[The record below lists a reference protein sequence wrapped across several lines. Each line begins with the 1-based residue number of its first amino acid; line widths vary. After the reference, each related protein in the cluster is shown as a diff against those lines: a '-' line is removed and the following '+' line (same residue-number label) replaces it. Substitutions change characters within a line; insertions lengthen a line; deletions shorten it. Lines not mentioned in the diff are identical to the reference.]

1 MKFVFSLR
9 LRRLILLGV
18 LFSALAAYSA
28 PVMAHAP
35 QQEDSG
41 TPTPTLPIETATS
54 TPEPSPLPAASPT
67 IELLVGLNAA
77 FSPDSPPP
85 NLAAYD
91 PRTVPELARLGV
103 LVLTIP
109 ETEQETITAAL
120 RALPGV
126 QYVEPNYPV
135 YALETIP
142 NDPGWVYQYNLAAIR
157 APQGWDLATGSAAVT
172 IAIIDSG
179 VDLTHPDLAAKLLA
193 GYDFVN
199 NDSIPQDDYGH
210 GTHAAGI
217 AAAATNNGLGMAG
230 VSWGAR
236 IMPVKV
242 LDSSGGGT
250 YANVAAGIIWAVDH
264 GAQVINL
271 SLGGSAPSLVLS
283 DAVDYAVNRGVL
295 LVAAA
300 GNTGSSSVLYPAA
313 YPAVIAV
320 AATDAANQR
329 APFSN
334 YGPAIDLSA
343 PGVSIYSLDVGGGTI
358 YRSGTSMAAPH
369 VAGLAAILMGM
380 PGGSAWSARTWMET
394 TALDLSTPGWDVFTG
409 YGLIQMDAAIR
420 AAPTPTPTATATPA
434 AETSPTPT
442 RTTGWGGV
450 SPAISP
456 TPTVTW
462 TPTPTFAATQTSAAV
477 NPNLLVTPQPPQVT
491 VTPQPAN
498 TQSEVS
504 SQSQTPA
511 GSASASATLLCGGVL
526 LIAGGILLLA
536 ALRRA
541 KQTNTP

>member
-1 MKFVFSLR
+1 MKFAGSLR
-9 LRRLILLGV
+9 LHRLILFGV
-18 LFSALAAYSA
+18 LVSALAAYSA
-28 PVMAHAP
+28 PVMARTP
-35 QQEDSG
+35 QQED
-41 TPTPTLPIETATS
+41 TATS
-54 TPEPSPLPAASPT
+54 TPQPAPTDFPT
-67 IELLVGLNAA
+67 IELLIGLDAA
-77 FSPDSPPP
+77 FSPEFPPP
-85 NLAAYD
+85 PDLAAYD

-242 LDSSGGGT
+242 LDSGGGGT

-329 APFSN
+329 ASFSN
-334 YGPAIDLSA
+334 YGPPIDLAA
-343 PGVSIYSLDVGGGTI
+343 PGVSIYSLDIGGGTI
-358 YRSGTSMAAPH
+358 YRTGTSMAAPH

-380 PGGSAWSARTWMET
+380 PGGNAWSARTWMET
-394 TALDLSTPGWDVFTG
+394 TALDLDAPGWDVFTG

-420 AAPTPTPTATATPA
+420 AAPTPTTTPMPTATAPSL
-434 AETSPTPT
+434 AEPSTPT
-442 RTTGWGGV
+442 RPAGPGIVIPPASATT
-450 SPAISP
+450 
-456 TPTVTW
+456 TVTW
-462 TPTPTFAATQTSAAV
+462 TPIPPFAATQTSAAV

-511 GSASASATLLCGGVL
+511 GPSSAPALLLCGGTLLIVGGIVL
-526 LIAGGILLLA
+526 LAS
-536 ALRRA
+536 LRRA
-541 KQTNTP
+541 NQTENP